1 VLLLAQHSCGVDGAA
16 PSRQAGAAMSA
27 SRRKGT
33 SWESAVVAY
42 LIEQGWPHAERRA
55 LHGALDKGDVT
66 GLPGVCLELKNA
78 ARVELAAWWEEA
90 KAERRNANAATAAVW
105 FKRKGKA
112 SPRDGYVLMD
122 GETYTDLLKAA
133 GW

>member
-1 VLLLAQHSCGVDGAA
+1 
-16 PSRQAGAAMSA
+16 MSA

-33 SWESAVVAY
+33 AWESAVVAY

-55 LHGALDKGDVT
+55 LAGANDKGDVT
-66 GLPGVCLELKNA
+66 GVPGVCLELKSA

-105 FKRKGKA
+105 FKRRGKT
-112 SPRDGYVLMD
+112 SPGDGFVLLD
-122 GETYTDLLKAA
+122 GATYTDLLKAA